1 MCFYSQSGGGASI
14 GVLTW
19 QIQSCD
25 LGRRAIMFVRF
36 AMKITIQ
43 NDRDFVNVFLLY
55 LLPGLGDED
64 VRGF

>member
-1 MCFYSQSGGGASI
+1 
-14 GVLTW
+14 
-19 QIQSCD
+19 
-25 LGRRAIMFVRF
+25 MFVRF

>member
-1 MCFYSQSGGGASI
+1 
-14 GVLTW
+14 VLTW